1 MEGTE
6 RKKIFKKVLQ
16 VIFPLLLGI
25 FILVWVYRD
34 FNFQRVGE
42 VMLHGMDYGWIAL
55 SLLFGVF
62 ANLFRGW
69 RWRLAL
75 EPLGEYPKTANC
87 VYAIFISYASNLVIP
102 RVGEVTRC
110 GVLSKYDGISFPKSL
125 GTVVSERMIDTLC
138 VGLITGVVLLLQMP
152 VFATFFA
159 ETGTNV
165 GRYAEVLTSG
175 HFYLIILC
183 VLAILVLAFF
193 LIRNIALFAK
203 LKGILQN
210 VWQGIVALKD
220 IRQIPLYIIYTLG
233 IWACYFLEFYLAFF
247 LIRNIA
253 LFAKLKGILQNVWQ
267 GVVALKDV
275 KQIPLYIIYTLGI
288 WVCYFLEFYLA
299 FFAFDFSADLGISA
313 GLVMFVVGTLAVI
326 VPTPNGAGPW
336 HFAVMTMMMLYGVG
350 KEDAGIFALL
360 VHGIQTFLLIL
371 LGIYGLLALPFTNK
385 TK

>member
-6 RKKIFKKVLQ
+6 RKKIIKKLLQ
-16 VIFPLLLGI
+16 VVFPLILGA
-25 FILVWVYRD
+25 FILFWVYRD

-42 VMLHGMDYGWIAL
+42 VLSGGVDYRWMLL
-55 SLLFGVF
+55 SLLFGVL
-62 ANLFRGW
+62 ANLFRGL
-69 RWRLAL
+69 RWKLAL
-75 EPLGEYPKTANC
+75 APLNEYPKTANC

-110 GVLSKYDGISFPKSL
+110 GVLSKYDGVSFSKSL

-138 VGLITGVVLLLQMP
+138 VGLITGLVLLSQMP
-152 VFATFFA
+152 VFANFFA

-165 GRYAEVLTSG
+165 GRYAEILTSG

-183 VLAILVLAFF
+183 TLAVFALVFF
-193 LIRNIALFAK
+193 LVRNIALFAK
-203 LKGILQN
+203 VKGILKN
-210 VWQGIVALKD
+210 VWQGIIALKD
-220 IRQIPLYIIYTLG
+220 IRPIPIYILYTI
-233 IWACYFLEFYLAFF
+233 
-247 LIRNIA
+247 
-253 LFAKLKGILQNVWQ
+253 
-267 GVVALKDV
+267 
-275 KQIPLYIIYTLGI
+275 GI

-299 FFAFDFSADLGISA
+299 FYAFSFSAHLGVSA

-350 KEDAGIFALL
+350 KEYAGIFALL

-371 LGIYGLLALPFTNK
+371 LGIYGLSALPFTNK

>member
-6 RKKIFKKVLQ
+6 RKKIIKKVLQ
-16 VIFPLLLGI
+16 VVFPLLLGL

-42 VMLHGMDYGWIAL
+42 VLAGGMDYGWIAL
-55 SLLFGVF
+55 SLVFGVF

-69 RWRLAL
+69 RWKLAL
-75 EPLGEYPKTANC
+75 EPLNEHPKVANC

-102 RVGEVTRC
+102 RVGEVSRC
-110 GVLSKYDGISFPKSL
+110 GVLSKYDGVSFSKSL

-138 VGLITGVVLLLQMP
+138 VGLITGLVLLSQMP

-175 HFYLIILC
+175 HFYLILVC
-183 VLAILVLAFF
+183 VIAALLLVFF
-193 LIRNIALFAK
+193 LIRNVALFAK
-203 LKGILQN
+203 LKGILHN

-220 IRQIPLYIIYTLG
+220 I
-233 IWACYFLEFYLAFF
+233 
-247 LIRNIA
+247 
-253 LFAKLKGILQNVWQ
+253 
-267 GVVALKDV
+267 
-275 KQIPLYIIYTLGI
+275 KQIPIYIMYTIGI
-288 WVCYFLEFYLA
+288 WVCYFLEFYLTFYA
-299 FFAFDFSADLGISA
+299 FGFSAHLGLFA

-336 HFAVMTMMMLYGVG
+336 HFAVMTMMVLYGVG

-371 LGIYGLLALPFTNK
+371 LGIYGLLALPFINK

>member
-6 RKKIFKKVLQ
+6 RKKIFKKLLQ
-16 VIFPLLLGI
+16 VVFPLILGA
-25 FILVWVYRD
+25 FILFWVYRD

-42 VMLHGMDYGWIAL
+42 VLFGGMNYGWMLL
-55 SLLFGVF
+55 SLVFGVF

-69 RWRLAL
+69 RWKLAL
-75 EPLGEYPKTANC
+75 APLGEYPKTANC
-87 VYAIFISYASNLVIP
+87 VYAIFVSYASNLVIP
-102 RVGEVTRC
+102 RVGEVARC
-110 GVLSKYDGISFPKSL
+110 GVLSKYDGVSFSKSL
-125 GTVVSERMIDTLC
+125 GTVVSERMVDTLC
-138 VGLITGVVLLLQMP
+138 VGLITGLVLLSQMP
-152 VFATFFA
+152 VFVDFFA
-159 ETGTNV
+159 KTGTNV

-183 VLAILVLAFF
+183 ALAALLLVF
-193 LIRNIALFAK
+193 LLVRNIAIFARI
-203 LKGILQN
+203 KGILKN
-210 VWQGIVALKD
+210 VWMGIVALKD
-220 IRQIPLYIIYTLG
+220 IKHIPLYI
-233 IWACYFLEFYLAFF
+233 A
-247 LIRNIA
+247 
-253 LFAKLKGILQNVWQ
+253 
-267 GVVALKDV
+267 
-275 KQIPLYIIYTLGI
+275 YTLGI
-288 WVCYFLEFYLA
+288 WVCYFLEFFLA
-299 FFAFDFSADLGISA
+299 FYAFDFSSDLGIAA

>member
-16 VIFPLLLGI
+16 VVFPLLLGA
-25 FILVWVYRD
+25 FILFWVYRD

-42 VMLHGMDYGWIAL
+42 VLTGVMDYRWMAL
-55 SLLFGVF
+55 SLVFGVF

-69 RWRLAL
+69 RWKLAL

-110 GVLSKYDGISFPKSL
+110 GVLSKYDGVSFSQSL

-138 VGLITGVVLLLQMP
+138 VGLITGLVLLLQMP

-183 VLAILVLAFF
+183 ALAILVLAFF

-210 VWQGIVALKD
+210 IWQGVIALKD
-220 IRQIPLYIIYTLG
+220 IRQIPLYIM
-233 IWACYFLEFYLAFF
+233 
-247 LIRNIA
+247 
-253 LFAKLKGILQNVWQ
+253 
-267 GVVALKDV
+267 
-275 KQIPLYIIYTLGI
+275 YTLGI

-299 FFAFDFSADLGISA
+299 FYAFGFSAHLGITA

-371 LGIYGLLALPFTNK
+371 LGIYGLSALPFTNK
-385 TK
+385 LK

>member
-42 VMLHGMDYGWIAL
+42 VMFHGMDYGWIAL
-55 SLLFGVF
+55 SLVLGVF

-138 VGLITGVVLLLQMP
+138 VGLITGIVLLLQMP

-220 IRQIPLYIIYTLG
+220 IKQIPLYIIYTLG

-247 LIRNIA
+247 
-253 LFAKLKGILQNVWQ
+253 
-267 GVVALKDV
+267 
-275 KQIPLYIIYTLGI
+275 
-288 WVCYFLEFYLA
+288 
-299 FFAFDFSADLGISA
+299 AFDFSAGLGISA

>member
-138 VGLITGVVLLLQMP
+138 VGLITGIVLLLQMP

-210 VWQGIVALKD
+210 VWQCIVALKD
-220 IRQIPLYIIYTLG
+220 IR
-233 IWACYFLEFYLAFF
+233 
-247 LIRNIA
+247 
-253 LFAKLKGILQNVWQ
+253 
-267 GVVALKDV
+267 
-275 KQIPLYIIYTLGI
+275 QIPLYIIYTLGI

-299 FFAFDFSADLGISA
+299 FFAFDFSAGLGISA

-371 LGIYGLLALPFTNK
+371 LGIYGLSALPFTNK
-385 TK
+385 NK

>member
-6 RKKIFKKVLQ
+6 RKKIFKKILQ
-16 VIFPLLLGI
+16 VVFPLLLGA
-25 FILVWVYRD
+25 FILIWVYRD

-42 VMLHGMDYGWIAL
+42 VLVNGVNYGWIAL
-55 SLLFGVF
+55 SLVFGVF

-69 RWRLAL
+69 RWKLAL

-110 GVLSKYDGISFPKSL
+110 GVLSKYDGVSFSKSL

-138 VGLITGVVLLLQMP
+138 VGLITGAVLLMQMP
-152 VFATFFA
+152 VFADFFA

-165 GRYAEVLTSG
+165 GKYAEVLTSA
-175 HFYLIILC
+175 HFYLIILS
-183 VLAILVLAFF
+183 VLAILVLVFF
-193 LIRNIALFAK
+193 LVRNIALFAK
-203 LKGILQN
+203 LKGIIQN

-220 IRQIPLYIIYTLG
+220 IKQIPLYLFYTIG
-233 IWACYFLEFYLAFF
+233 IWGCYFLEFYLAFYAF
-247 LIRNIA
+247 GFSA
-253 LFAKLKGILQNVWQ
+253 H
-267 GVVALKDV
+267 
-275 KQIPLYIIYTLGI
+275 LGI
-288 WVCYFLEFYLA
+288 T
-299 FFAFDFSADLGISA
+299 A
-313 GLVMFVVGTLAVI
+313 GMVMFVVGTLAVI

-336 HFAVMTMMMLYGVG
+336 HFAVMTMMVLYGVG

-371 LGIYGLLALPFTNK
+371 LGIFGLSALPFTNK

>member
-1 MEGTE
+1 MEGTD

-16 VIFPLLLGI
+16 VIFPLLLGA
-25 FILVWVYRD
+25 FILFWVYRD
-34 FNFQRVGE
+34 FSFQRVWE
-42 VMLHGMDYGWIAL
+42 VLIGGMDYGWIL
-55 SLLFGVF
+55 VSLVFGVF

-75 EPLGEYPKTANC
+75 EPLGESPKTANC

-110 GVLSKYDGISFPKSL
+110 GVLSKYDGVSFSKSL

-138 VGLITGVVLLLQMP
+138 VGLITGLTLLLQMP
-152 VFATFFA
+152 VFANFFA

-165 GRYAEVLTSG
+165 DRYAEVLTSA
-175 HFYLIILC
+175 HFYLIVVC
-183 VLAILVLAFF
+183 VLAALVLVFF
-193 LIRNIALFAK
+193 LVRNIALFAK
-203 LKGILQN
+203 VKGILQN

-220 IRQIPLYIIYTLG
+220 I
-233 IWACYFLEFYLAFF
+233 
-247 LIRNIA
+247 
-253 LFAKLKGILQNVWQ
+253 
-267 GVVALKDV
+267 
-275 KQIPLYIIYTLGI
+275 KQIPIYIMYTIGI

-299 FFAFDFSADLGISA
+299 FYAFDFSSHLGVSA

-336 HFAVMTMMMLYGVG
+336 HFAVMTMMVLYGVG

-371 LGIYGLLALPFTNK
+371 LGIYGLSALPFTNK
-385 TK
+385 LK

>member
-6 RKKIFKKVLQ
+6 RKKIFKKLLQ
-16 VIFPLLLGI
+16 VVFPLLLGT

-42 VMLHGMDYGWIAL
+42 VLTGQMNYGWIAL
-55 SLLFGVF
+55 SLVFGVF

-69 RWRLAL
+69 RWKLAL
-75 EPLGEYPKTANC
+75 EPLDEHPKTANC
-87 VYAIFISYASNLVIP
+87 IYAIFISYASNLVIP

-110 GVLSKYDGISFPKSL
+110 GVLSKYDQVSFSKSL

-138 VGLITGVVLLLQMP
+138 VGLITGLVLLSQMP
-152 VFATFFA
+152 VFATFFS

-175 HFYLIILC
+175 HFYFIILC
-183 VLAILVLAFF
+183 TLAVFLLAFF
-193 LIRNIALFAK
+193 LVRNIALFAK

-210 VWQGIVALKD
+210 IWQGIIALKD
-220 IRQIPLYIIYTLG
+220 IKQIPLYVCYTIG
-233 IWACYFLEFYLAFF
+233 IWGCYFLEFYLAFYAF
-247 LIRNIA
+247 EFSA
-253 LFAKLKGILQNVWQ
+253 Q
-267 GVVALKDV
+267 
-275 KQIPLYIIYTLGI
+275 LGI
-288 WVCYFLEFYLA
+288 T
-299 FFAFDFSADLGISA
+299 A

-336 HFAVMTMMMLYGVG
+336 HFAIMTMMMLYGVG

-371 LGIYGLLALPFTNK
+371 LGIYGLSALPFTNK
-385 TK
+385 FK

>member
-220 IRQIPLYIIYTLG
+220 I
-233 IWACYFLEFYLAFF
+233 
-247 LIRNIA
+247 
-253 LFAKLKGILQNVWQ
+253 
-267 GVVALKDV
+267 

-299 FFAFDFSADLGISA
+299 FFAFDFSAGLGISA
-313 GLVMFVVGTLAVI
+313 GLVMFVVGTVAVI

>member
-55 SLLFGVF
+55 SLVFGVF

-233 IWACYFLEFYLAFF
+233 IW
-247 LIRNIA
+247 
-253 LFAKLKGILQNVWQ
+253 
-267 GVVALKDV
+267 
-275 KQIPLYIIYTLGI
+275 
-288 WVCYFLEFYLA
+288 VCYFLEFYLA
-299 FFAFDFSADLGISA
+299 FFAFDFSAGLGISA

>member
-1 MEGTE
+1 MEGTD

-16 VIFPLLLGI
+16 VVFPLLLGA
-25 FILVWVYRD
+25 FILFWVYRD
-34 FNFQRVGE
+34 FSFQRVWE
-42 VMLHGMDYGWIAL
+42 VLTGGMNYGWIL
-55 SLLFGVF
+55 VSLVFGVF

-69 RWRLAL
+69 RWKLAL
-75 EPLGEYPKTANC
+75 EPLGESPKAANC

-110 GVLSKYDGISFPKSL
+110 GVLSKYDGVSFSKSL

-138 VGLITGVVLLLQMP
+138 VGLITGLTLLLQMP
-152 VFATFFA
+152 VFANFFA

-165 GRYAEVLTSG
+165 DRYAEVLTSG
-175 HFYLIILC
+175 HFYLIVVC
-183 VLAILVLAFF
+183 VLAALVLVFF
-193 LIRNIALFAK
+193 LVRNIALFAK
-203 LKGILQN
+203 VKGILQN

-220 IRQIPLYIIYTLG
+220 I
-233 IWACYFLEFYLAFF
+233 
-247 LIRNIA
+247 
-253 LFAKLKGILQNVWQ
+253 
-267 GVVALKDV
+267 
-275 KQIPLYIIYTLGI
+275 KQIPIYIMYTIGI

-299 FFAFDFSADLGISA
+299 FYAFGFSAHLGVSA

-336 HFAVMTMMMLYGVG
+336 HFAVMTMMVLYGVG

-371 LGIYGLLALPFTNK
+371 LGIYGLSALPFTNK
-385 TK
+385 LK

>member
-16 VIFPLLLGI
+16 VVFPLLLGA

-42 VMLHGMDYGWIAL
+42 VLMNGMDYGWIAL
-55 SLLFGVF
+55 SLVFGIF

-69 RWRLAL
+69 RWKLAL

-110 GVLSKYDGISFPKSL
+110 GVLSKYDGVSFSQSL
-125 GTVVSERMIDTLC
+125 GTVVSERMVDTLC
-138 VGLITGVVLLLQMP
+138 VGLITGLVLLSQMP

-159 ETGTNV
+159 ETGTNM

-183 VLAILVLAFF
+183 ALAILVLAFF

-210 VWQGIVALKD
+210 IWQGIVALKD
-220 IRQIPLYIIYTLG
+220 IKQIPLYIFYTFG
-233 IWACYFLEFYLAFF
+233 IWGCYFLEFYL
-247 LIRNIA
+247 
-253 LFAKLKGILQNVWQ
+253 
-267 GVVALKDV
+267 
-275 KQIPLYIIYTLGI
+275 T
-288 WVCYFLEFYLA
+288 FY
-299 FFAFDFSADLGISA
+299 AFDFSAHLGITA

-371 LGIYGLLALPFTNK
+371 LGIYGLSALPFTNK

>member
-6 RKKIFKKVLQ
+6 RKKIFKTVLQ
-16 VIFPLLLGI
+16 VIFPLLLGA
-25 FILVWVYRD
+25 FILFWVYRD
-34 FNFQRVGE
+34 FSFQRVWE
-42 VMLHGMDYGWIAL
+42 VLAGGMDYGWIL
-55 SLLFGVF
+55 VSLVFGVF

-69 RWRLAL
+69 RWKLAL
-75 EPLGEYPKTANC
+75 EPLGESPKAANC

-110 GVLSKYDGISFPKSL
+110 GVLSKYDGVSFSKSL

-138 VGLITGVVLLLQMP
+138 VGLITGGVLLSQMP

-175 HFYLIILC
+175 HFYLIIIC
-183 VLAILVLAFF
+183 ALAALALVFF
-193 LIRNIALFAK
+193 LIRNIALFARVR
-203 LKGILQN
+203 GILKN

-220 IRQIPLYIIYTLG
+220 I
-233 IWACYFLEFYLAFF
+233 
-247 LIRNIA
+247 
-253 LFAKLKGILQNVWQ
+253 
-267 GVVALKDV
+267 
-275 KQIPLYIIYTLGI
+275 KQIPLYIMYTIGI

-299 FFAFDFSADLGISA
+299 FYAFDFSSHLGVSA

-371 LGIYGLLALPFTNK
+371 LGIYGLSALPFTNK
-385 TK
+385 FK

>member
-6 RKKIFKKVLQ
+6 RKKIFKKILQ
-16 VIFPLLLGI
+16 VVFPLLLGA

-42 VMLHGMDYGWIAL
+42 VLFGGMDYTWIAL
-55 SLLFGVF
+55 SLVFGVF

-69 RWRLAL
+69 RWKLAL

-110 GVLSKYDGISFPKSL
+110 GVLSKYDGVSFSQSL

-138 VGLITGVVLLLQMP
+138 VGLITGLVLLSQMP

-183 VLAILVLAFF
+183 ILAILVLAFF

-220 IRQIPLYIIYTLG
+220 IKHIPLYVFYTFG
-233 IWACYFLEFYLAFF
+233 IWGCYFLEFYLAF
-247 LIRNIA
+247 
-253 LFAKLKGILQNVWQ
+253 
-267 GVVALKDV
+267 
-275 KQIPLYIIYTLGI
+275 Y
-288 WVCYFLEFYLA
+288 
-299 FFAFDFSADLGISA
+299 AFDFSAHLGITA

-371 LGIYGLLALPFTNK
+371 LGIYGLSALPFTNK
-385 TK
+385 LK

>member
-210 VWQGIVALKD
+210 VWQGIVALKE
-220 IRQIPLYIIYTLG
+220 I
-233 IWACYFLEFYLAFF
+233 
-247 LIRNIA
+247 
-253 LFAKLKGILQNVWQ
+253 
-267 GVVALKDV
+267 
-275 KQIPLYIIYTLGI
+275 KQIPLYMIYTLGI

-371 LGIYGLLALPFTNK
+371 LGIYGLSALPFTNK

>member
-6 RKKIFKKVLQ
+6 RKKIFKKALQ
-16 VIFPLLLGI
+16 IIFPLLLGI

-34 FNFQRVGE
+34 FNFQRVWE
-42 VMLHGMDYGWIAL
+42 VLENGVDYRWMFV
-55 SLLFGVF
+55 SLVFGVF

-69 RWRLAL
+69 RWKLAL
-75 EPLGEYPKTANC
+75 KPLGEYPKTAHC
-87 VYAIFISYASNLVIP
+87 VYAIFISYASNLIIP

-110 GVLSKYDGISFPKSL
+110 GVLSKYDDVSFSKSL
-125 GTVVSERMIDTLC
+125 GTVVSERMVDTLC
-138 VGLITGVVLLLQMP
+138 VGLITGLVLLSQMP

-175 HFYLIILC
+175 HFYLAVLC
-183 VLAILVLAFF
+183 VAAILVLLFF
-193 LIRNIALFAK
+193 LVRNIALFAK
-203 LKGILQN
+203 LRGILHN

-220 IRQIPLYIIYTLG
+220 IRPIPLYI
-233 IWACYFLEFYLAFF
+233 
-247 LIRNIA
+247 
-253 LFAKLKGILQNVWQ
+253 V
-267 GVVALKDV
+267 
-275 KQIPLYIIYTLGI
+275 YTLGI
-288 WVCYFLEFYLA
+288 WVCYFLEFYLTFYA
-299 FFAFDFSADLGISA
+299 FEFSTHLGLST

-371 LGIYGLLALPFTNK
+371 LGI
-385 TK
+385 